1 MAANRPVS
9 DDELEQLPGRISD
22 HFERV
27 RDMLEQEA
35 EVPKPECRAIPLN
48 PAGVRASDR
57 AQTNPYSVQIAARLL
72 LPISA

>member
-27 RDMLEQEA
+27 RDLLEQEA
-35 EVPKPECRAIPLN
+35 GGPEA
-48 PAGVRASDR
+48 
-57 AQTNPYSVQIAARLL
+57 
-72 LPISA
+72 